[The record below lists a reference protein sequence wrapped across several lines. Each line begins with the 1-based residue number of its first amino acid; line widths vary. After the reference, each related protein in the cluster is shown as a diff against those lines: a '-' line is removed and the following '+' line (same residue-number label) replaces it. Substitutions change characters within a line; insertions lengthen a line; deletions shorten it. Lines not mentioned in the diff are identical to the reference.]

1 MDLNLSKACGACF
14 YLFPPSILFLIYDNF
29 DSPGKDSESNS
40 KIKKGKK
47 KKNIYS
53 EDHLN
58 LLK

>member
-47 KKNIYS
+47 KNKYIFGRS
-53 EDHLN
+53 S
-58 LLK
+58 KST